1 MRIASR
7 FAAAL
12 PLSLAAAFAGA
23 AEPRLPATVA
33 AWVKAAADTCREVEG
48 KPDATKAVQRAD
60 LNGDGI
66 EDFVISVDDIDCE
79 GAASIYGD
87 REKAMVV
94 FAGDGK
100 GGATPVFDDSVYGTR
115 IEKEGARAKLWLTV
129 MGAQCGKKPAKDFAS
144 ENFCDRPL
152 VWDPVKR
159 RFDYA
164 PVSSVKMIQ

>member
-7 FAAAL
+7 IFAIPLAL
-12 PLSLAAAFAGA
+12 AVALAGA
-23 AEPRLPATVA
+23 AEPKMPAPVA
-33 AWVKAAADTCREVEG
+33 AWLKAAADTCREVEG
-48 KPDATKAVQRAD
+48 KPDVSGAVQRAD

-66 EDFVISVDDIDCE
+66 EDYLISVENINCD

-87 REKAMVV
+87 REKGMVV
-94 FAGDGK
+94 FVGDGK
-100 GGATPVFDDSVYGTR
+100 GGATPAFDDNVFGTR
-115 IEKEGARAKLWLTV
+115 IEKEGASSKLWLTV

-159 RFDYA
+159 KFDYA